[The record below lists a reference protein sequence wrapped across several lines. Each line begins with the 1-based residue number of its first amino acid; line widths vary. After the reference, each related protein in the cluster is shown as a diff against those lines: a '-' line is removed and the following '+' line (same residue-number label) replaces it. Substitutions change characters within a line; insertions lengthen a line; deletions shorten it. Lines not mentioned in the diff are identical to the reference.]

1 MPQGKSAR
9 GGQSVGS
16 VARAEGE
23 EGVEPGNITNLRGR
37 LNEPRVLVRVVPK
50 LQVGPTTVD
59 FGGETSVLMKVRN
72 D

>member
-23 EGVEPGNITNLRGR
+23 ERVEPGDLRAGCAQVAGGPDDRGFLGR
-37 LNEPRVLVRVVPK
+37 NEFWGVTVFLRVFEC
-50 LQVGPTTVD
+50 VD
-59 FGGETSVLMKVRN
+59 EGHK
-72 D
+72 